1 MDRGPSENRYR
12 GCPGER
18 MAVTRPGQHA
28 QTAAGLAGDT
38 GYAGR
43 RLGGACAASGD
54 LPKPNPTHDTEP
66 GADTDHACDEL
77 ERVEITRE
85 ELIRRIRILRES
97 GVISSESVSRLHVRL
112 IESCPLR
119 LFAIERALE
128 EIHDVDIDCDRLAR
142 ACRIMA
148 PELYGDRP
156 APKKTSDAAP
166 HSHARL
172 ECLARRWQSGSALW
186 HAYDRHSSSRIQQK
200 ELFGVGDLYSSK
212 PVKLVVK
219 PLRLGRPWPNRE
231 QRELEYEH
239 WSAADTATSA
249 TEADDHDD

>member
-1 MDRGPSENRYR
+1 MDRRPSENRYR

-18 MAVTRPGQHA
+18 VAIARPGQPA
-28 QTAAGLAGDT
+28 QASAGLAGHT
-38 GYAGR
+38 GHVGGR
-43 RLGGACAASGD
+43 FGGACAAGGD
-54 LPKPNPTHDTEP
+54 LPQPDGAHHAEQ
-66 GADTDHACDEL
+66 GADTDHACDDL

-85 ELIRRIRILRES
+85 ELIQRIRILRES
-97 GVISSESVSRLHVRL
+97 GVICSESVSRLHVRL
-112 IESCPLR
+112 IECCPLR

-172 ECLARRWQSGSALW
+172 ECLARRWRSGSALW
-186 HAYDRHSSSRIQQK
+186 HAYDRHSSCRIQQQ
-200 ELFGVGDLYSSK
+200 ELFGVGDLYSVK
-212 PVKLVVK
+212 PVKPAVK
-219 PLRLGRPWPNRE
+219 PLRLGRPWPNHE
-231 QRELEYEH
+231 QRRLEYEH
-239 WSAADTATSA
+239 WTATNPETST
-249 TEADDHDD
+249 TETDDHDD

>member
-1 MDRGPSENRYR
+1 MDRRPSENRYR

-18 MAVTRPGQHA
+18 LAISRPGQPSQA
-28 QTAAGLAGDT
+28 AAGLAGHT
-38 GYAGR
+38 GHAGGR
-43 RLGGACAASGD
+43 FGGACAESGD
-54 LPKPNPTHDTEP
+54 LPQPDHTHDTEQ

-97 GVISSESVSRLHVRL
+97 GVIPSESVSRLHVRL

-128 EIHDVDIDCDRLAR
+128 EIHDVGIDCDRLAR

-186 HAYDRHSSSRIQQK
+186 HAYDRHSSSRIQQQ

-212 PVKLVVK
+212 PVKPVVK
-219 PLRLGRPWPNRE
+219 LLRLGRPWPNRE

-239 WSAADTATSA
+239 WSAADTETST
-249 TEADDHDD
+249 TETDDHDD